1 MDAAVAAGLARDD
14 ERIRRQWNKQLKRA
28 SGHK

>member
-1 MDAAVAAGLARDD
+1 MDAAVADGLARDD
-14 ERIRRQWNKQLKRA
+14 ERIRRQWNRQSKGA